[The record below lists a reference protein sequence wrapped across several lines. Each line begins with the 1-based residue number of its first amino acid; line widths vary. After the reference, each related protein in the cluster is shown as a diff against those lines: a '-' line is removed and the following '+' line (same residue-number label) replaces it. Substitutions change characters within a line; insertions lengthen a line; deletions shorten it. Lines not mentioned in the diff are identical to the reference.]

1 MVVGSCRGGR
11 GCECAHKRISGC
23 ADLALVQHHGTLWG
37 YEDRHKVILTYG
49 LIMKQRLIFKDDGV
63 IALMVEYY
71 FKTIVKV
78 RSQQKYLIYNT
89 NQPPILL
96 YKAKRLH

>member
-1 MVVGSCRGGR
+1 MCSQ
-11 GCECAHKRISGC
+11 
-23 ADLALVQHHGTLWG
+23 ADL
-37 YEDRHKVILTYG
+37 G
-49 LIMKQRLIFKDDGV
+49 LCGPRICTTPRDTMGLRGSTQGNNYLEYLLLIKQRLILKDDGV
-63 IALMVEYY
+63 IALTVDYY

>member
-1 MVVGSCRGGR
+1 
-11 GCECAHKRISGC
+11 
-23 ADLALVQHHGTLWG
+23 
-37 YEDRHKVILTYG
+37 
-49 LIMKQRLIFKDDGV
+49 MKQRLIFKDDGV